1 MEPEQV
7 LQNLSAIL
15 AKTAAQLALAP
26 IGAENMCALNVAI
39 WSEAL
44 GKCNFQIIFFLMKL

>member
-1 MEPEQV
+1 MEPEV
-7 LQNLSAIL
+7 LQNLGAIH
-15 AKTAAQLALAP
+15 AKTTTQLALAP

-39 WSEAL
+39 RSEAL